1 MLFRSFTLRTE
12 LTEVAQLDGRIAP
25 GETRVGR
32 LSEGQPTTV
41 ALPIEQPG
49 RYRITLRSSDFDAML
64 GLQGQGL
71 EELDDDS
78 AGGTN
83 AQLELYLGAGEY
95 QLINSTYGDQGT
107 GNFVLSVSAE
117 L

>member
-1 MLFRSFTLRTE
+1 
-12 LTEVAQLDGRIAP
+12 
-25 GETRVGR
+25 
-32 LSEGQPTTV
+32 
-41 ALPIEQPG
+41 
-49 RYRITLRSSDFDAML
+49 ML